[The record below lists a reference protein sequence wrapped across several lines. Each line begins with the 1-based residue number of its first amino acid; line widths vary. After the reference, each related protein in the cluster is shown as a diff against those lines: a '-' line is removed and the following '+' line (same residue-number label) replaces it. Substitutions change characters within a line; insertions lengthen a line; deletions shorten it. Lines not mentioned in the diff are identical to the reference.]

1 MDLLR
6 LVEVAGFLISAVLRV
21 SSTEE
26 RGDRTAFVTVK
37 CCANCMFKIMQ
48 VVVHEKSMIS

>member
-6 LVEVAGFLISAVLRV
+6 LVEIARILISAVLLV

-37 CCANCMFKIMQ
+37 CCANCMFKIVQ
-48 VVVHEKSMIS
+48 VVVHEKSMIL